1 MSDLNIFTCT
11 GRLGADPECRK
22 FPDGKPVVSLRV
34 AVSEQWK
41 SRDTGEKKEN
51 TLWLPVT
58 ITSEGLCRIAEA
70 YLKKGSRV
78 ALTGMLKAR
87 SYEKDGNT
95 VWVTEL
101 HLTPFQGSLTMLDG
115 PSDRDQ
121 SSQSEAPRPRMSTD
135 KASRHIPDH
144 APAFDDG
151 GDDSGIPF

>member
-1 MSDLNIFTCT
+1 MSDLNIYTCT

-22 FPDGKPVVSLRV
+22 FPDGKPVVNLRL
-34 AVSEQWK
+34 AISEQWK
-41 SRDTGEKKEN
+41 SRETGEKKEN

-58 ITSEGLCRIAEA
+58 ITAEGLCRVAEA

-78 ALTGMLKAR
+78 ALSGTLKSR

-101 HLTPFQGSLTMLDG
+101 HLTPFQGSLTMLDPRG
-115 PSDRDQ
+115 DVE
-121 SSQSEAPRPRMSTD
+121 QSEAPRPRMSAD
-135 KASRHIPDH
+135 KASRHIP
-144 APAFDDG
+144 PSFDDG

>member
-78 ALTGMLKAR
+78 AITGMLKAR

-115 PSDRDQ
+115 PGDR
-121 SSQSEAPRPRMSTD
+121 EAEPSRPSIPRD
-135 KASRHIPDH
+135 KASRQI
-144 APAFDDG
+144 APAFETPGMDD
-151 GDDSGIPF
+151 DIPFAPEWRG

>member
-11 GRLGADPECRK
+11 GRLGADPEARK

-41 SRDTGEKKEN
+41 SRETGEKKEN

-58 ITSEGLCRIAEA
+58 ITSEGLCKVAEA
-70 YLKKGSRV
+70 YLKKGSRL
-78 ALTGMLKAR
+78 ALSGTLKAR

-121 SSQSEAPRPRMSTD
+121 PSQSEAPRQRMSAD
-135 KASRHIPDH
+135 NASRHIPQQ
-144 APAFDDG
+144 APTFAD

>member
-11 GRLGADPECRK
+11 GRLGADPEARK

-34 AVSEQWK
+34 AVSEQWR

-58 ITSEGLCRIAEA
+58 ITSEGLCKVAEA

-78 ALTGMLKAR
+78 ALSGMLKAR

-101 HLTPFQGSLTMLDG
+101 HLTPFQGTLTMLDG
-115 PSDRDQ
+115 PGERDQ
-121 SSQSEAPRPRMSTD
+121 SDAPRQHMPRD
-135 KASRHIPDH
+135 KAARQIPQH
-144 APAFDDG
+144 APSFDD
-151 GDDSGIPF
+151 DPDSIPF

>member
-41 SRDTGEKKEN
+41 SRETGEKKEN

-78 ALTGMLKAR
+78 ALSGMLKAR

-101 HLTPFQGSLTMLDG
+101 HLTPFQGTLTMLDG

-121 SSQSEAPRPRMSTD
+121 SSQSEAPRQRMSAD
-135 KASRHIPDH
+135 KASRQIPQH
-144 APAFDDG
+144 APAFESGGMDD
-151 GDDSGIPF
+151 DIPF

>member
-58 ITSEGLCRIAEA
+58 ITSEGLCKVAEA
-70 YLKKGSRV
+70 YLKKGSRL
-78 ALTGMLKAR
+78 ALSGTLKSR
-87 SYEKDGNT
+87 SYEKDGHT
-95 VWVTEL
+95 VYLTEL
-101 HLTPFQGSLTMLDG
+101 HLTPFQGTLTMLDG
-115 PSDRDQ
+115 PGDRDQ
-121 SSQSEAPRPRMSTD
+121 SSQSEAPHQRMSED
-135 KASRHIPDH
+135 KTQRRLAT

-151 GDDSGIPF
+151 GFDSDSVPF